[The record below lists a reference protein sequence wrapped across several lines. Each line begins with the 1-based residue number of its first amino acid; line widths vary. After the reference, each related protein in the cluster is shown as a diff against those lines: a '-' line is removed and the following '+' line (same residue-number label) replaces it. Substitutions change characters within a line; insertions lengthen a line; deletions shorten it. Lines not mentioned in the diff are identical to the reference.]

1 MPEYVEL
8 HLHTAF
14 SFLDGASLAD
24 DLIARAVEL
33 GYRAL
38 AVTDHDGLYGAMEF
52 AKSADAAGI
61 APITGAELTMIDDTH
76 LTLLAATPKGYSNL
90 STLITEAHRL
100 PFSDP
105 YVPPADNL
113 PANTIR
119 QFHPKPIAP
128 LSCFARKG
136 LGVRADAKGSDVRA
150 VPPIPYELRPIGK
163 SKPLYRP
170 EDREPRLDSLLL
182 PKYAEGLILLTGCRK
197 GKLSQ
202 LIDAGQYGE
211 AEDLLRQY
219 VDWLG
224 IDQVVVELQHN
235 LVFGDT
241 QRVDRLVQLADRVGV
256 RYAATGNV
264 HYHHPDRHR
273 LQDVLV
279 AIRTNKTLDAC
290 HQERRPNA
298 QFYLRSAEEMAELF
312 ADYPEA
318 LKTTLLI
325 AERCKGFNLA
335 HDLAYTFPDYPTDPG
350 ETPDDRLEQV
360 CREELMRRYPENQ
373 EAALERLHS
382 ELSVIT
388 KHNLG
393 GFFLLYRD
401 LLLLAREVADEIR
414 GTTSARSMAN
424 LPPGRG
430 RGSSVSSIVCYL
442 IGLSHVDP
450 LKHDLFF
457 GRFLNED
464 MVSVP
469 DIDLDFPREI
479 RERLIQRVYEVYGS
493 DRAALVCAFSTYRL
507 RSAVRDVGKVFG
519 IPQADLD
526 KIAKLSDRHSS
537 AQIDKE
543 LERIPAY
550 ASRKDTAPWC
560 YLTEIAGQLA
570 HFPRHVTQHSGGMI
584 VSSSPLSQLV
594 PIQPAAMEGRFVC
607 QWDKDSCDDARMVK
621 IDFLA
626 LGMLSLVEEC
636 LELIAANKPMVDL
649 SRIDFTDK
657 KIYDMI
663 CAGDTIGVFQ
673 IESRAQIQMLPR
685 TRPRKLEDLIVQVA
699 IVRPGPIIGGAVQ
712 PYVEHRRRERTS
724 FLPVEPFYDHPSL
737 IPVLAETHGVIL
749 YQEQVLQVSMELAGF
764 SAGEAEGLRRAMT
777 RKRSAEAMERVWENF
792 RDGAMARG
800 VTLQTAEDVFNK
812 LRGFASY
819 GFPKAHAAA
828 FAVLAF
834 QSCWLKYY
842 YPAEFM
848 CALLNNQPMGF
859 YPSHVLTNDAKRHG
873 IRIMAPDINLSGLRC
888 RVEGGNGIRVGFG
901 YINGMGAE
909 AAQRIVLERETNGPY
924 RSLSDLV
931 RRVPLSVDASENLI
945 AVGSFDR
952 FGLGRREALWQ
963 LGLFI
968 PTQRFGKIKETK
980 KDQGRQLAL
989 ALPVEQ
995 DTVQL
1000 RPMGAWDQMEA
1011 DYDVLGLSPR
1021 YHPLGLLRSKLP
1033 ERYVTTKD
1041 LETLPDGMTVQ
1052 IAGLIVVRQ
1061 RPGTAKGILF
1071 LLLEDERGLANIV
1084 VYPGLYEERRLIVR
1098 AEPFVM
1104 IEGRLQKKEDTIN
1117 IVATS
1122 IWPLAEA
1129 RRIYDISGLPMPEN
1143 RVLEDAVISEPQMVL
1158 VAPNSHDFH

>member
-105 YVPPADNL
+105 YVPPTDNL